1 MAKTGRLIWR
11 TRISILA
18 SLLMVAALSVRADD
32 EPTSGPVA
40 LTLPRL
46 LDIAVQNNPEL
57 AVARAR
63 ADAARGQLIQAGLY
77 PNPVVAPGVEELGNK
92 DGPAGISG
100 IAIEQEII
108 TAGKLRLAQAAAA
121 YGVAAADWQATTRWF
136 EVVTRVRQAYYEA
149 LTANRELETSELAVK
164 IAQDGL
170 DAVRKLE
177 KAGVRARPDV
187 LRALVEVDQNRV
199 RLQAAQQRQEAARRL
214 LAAVIGLPALPPGPL
229 AGSIEQ
235 PTPIYVYQA
244 SLETVLVRSSEVQ
257 AAQAAI
263 RQAEQLLLRAQAERI
278 PNVRVLVRPGYSE
291 PDKRSVEVNLE
302 TAVALPLFNRNQG
315 NILAAEAD
323 VRRATADARA
333 VELRLTE
340 RLATAFRR
348 YAAAKEQVEIYDKQI
363 LPNADEALRL
373 VRLGYERGDPKY
385 DYTAVLEAQ
394 RTLVQA
400 RLMDVQARGELWR
413 AASEIAGLLQDDA
426 GLPPCPTR

>member
-1 MAKTGRLIWR
+1 LAVLFMAAV
-11 TRISILA
+11 LA
-18 SLLMVAALSVRADD
+18 VRADE
-32 EPTSGPVA
+32 EPGAGPQA
-40 LTLPRL
+40 LTLSRL
-46 LDIAVQNNPEL
+46 LDLAAANNPEL

-92 DGPAGISG
+92 DGRAGIPG
-100 IAIEQEII
+100 IAFEQEIV

-149 LTANRELETSELAVK
+149 LTANREVETSELAVK
-164 IAQDGL
+164 IAQEGL

-187 LRALVEVDQNRV
+187 LRALVEADQNRV
-199 RLQAAQQRQEAARRL
+199 RLQAAQQRQQAALRL
-214 LAAVIGLPALPPGPL
+214 LAAAIGLPALPSGPL
-229 AGSIEQ
+229 VGSIEQ
-235 PTPIYVYQA
+235 PAPIYAYQA
-244 SLETVLVRSSEVQ
+244 TLETVLVGSSEVQ
-257 AAQAAI
+257 AAQAEI
-263 RQAEQLLLRAQAERI
+263 QRAEQSLLRARAERI
-278 PNVRVLVRPGYSE
+278 PNVRVHVRPGYSQ
-291 PDKRSVEVNLE
+291 PDRNSFEVNLE
-302 TAVALPLFNRNQG
+302 SAVTLPLFNRNQG
-315 NILAAEAD
+315 NIFVAEAD
-323 VRRATADARA
+323 LRRATAEARA
-333 VELRLTE
+333 IELRLTE
-340 RLATAFRR
+340 RLATAFQR
-348 YAAAKEQVEIYDKQI
+348 YKAANQQVEIYEKQI

-400 RLMDVQARGELWR
+400 RLLDVQARGELWR